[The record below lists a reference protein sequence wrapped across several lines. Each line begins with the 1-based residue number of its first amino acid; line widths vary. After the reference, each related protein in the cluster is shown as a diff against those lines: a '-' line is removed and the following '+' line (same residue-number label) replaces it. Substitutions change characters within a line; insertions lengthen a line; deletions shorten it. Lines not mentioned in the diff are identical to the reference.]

1 MVYFSWEVSEMEKT
15 TFAMKIDEGV
25 LKDFRTFCKEHG
37 IKYSFF
43 IEEAIKEKLAEE
55 ELKDDILDFK
65 TLRKEEK
72 SAISFEEYLRR
83 RGGV

>member
-1 MVYFSWEVSEMEKT
+1 MGKT
-15 TFAMKIDEGV
+15 TFAMKISKV
-25 LKDFRTFCKEHG
+25 VYKDFKAFCKEHG

-43 IEEAIKEKLAEE
+43 IEEAIKEKLEE
-55 ELKDDILDFK
+55 EEFKEDILDLK

-72 SAISFEEYLRR
+72 STVPFEKYLRR